1 MTTRPRT
8 VILNYIFI
16 SLNALVWLVL
26 GVVITASLHPA
37 LPDIPLLKRIMAS
50 MSFAG
55 AGLLLVAFILL
66 LKRKRTGFYLV
77 LGFLLVTALLT
88 FFDQVGWVD
97 LVTLIINIVPI
108 VLLVRDR
115 DWYLSKG
122 LPSTKE

>member
-8 VILNYIFI
+8 VTLNYIFI
-16 SLNALVWLVL
+16 LLNALVWLVL
-26 GVVITASLHPA
+26 GVIIAASLHPA
-37 LPDIPLLKRIMAS
+37 LPDQSLLKGIMAF

-55 AGLLLVAFILL
+55 AAILLLAFILL
-66 LKRKRTGFYLV
+66 LKRKRTGFFLA

-97 LVTLIINIVPI
+97 LLTLVIITVPI
-108 VLLVRDR
+108 ILLIKDR

-122 LPSTKE
+122 LPFTKE

>member
-66 LKRKRTGFYLV
+66 LKRKRTGFFLA
-77 LGFLLVTALLT
+77 LGFLFVTALLT

>member
-37 LPDIPLLKRIMAS
+37 LPDIPLLKGIMAS

-66 LKRKRTGFYLV
+66 LKRKRTGFFLA
-77 LGFLLVTALLT
+77 LGFLFVTALLT